1 MRCLNGKRN
10 CKSLILEIIF
20 LFVFLVVILLWI
32 IRFKNLFSIKDKKK
46 YEESRDSL
54 IDELLY
60 SCFLSFFFLIL
71 IMSKQALKFQLH
83 QFIDTIE
90 DEETLLVLNESF
102 NSIKK
107 DSDILDELSSFQ
119 QTRLQTSI
127 QQAKDGKVVSN
138 KSVKNHIQVLL
149 TK

>member
-1 MRCLNGKRN
+1 MT
-10 CKSLILEIIF
+10 
-20 LFVFLVVILLWI
+20 
-32 IRFKNLFSIKDKKK
+32 
-46 YEESRDSL
+46 
-54 IDELLY
+54 
-60 SCFLSFFFLIL
+60 
-71 IMSKQALKFQLH
+71 KQALKSQLH

-119 QTRLQTSI
+119 QTRLQSSI
-127 QQAKDGKVVSN
+127 QQTKDGKVVSN
-138 KSVKNHIQVLL
+138 KAVKNQIQEWL

>member
-1 MRCLNGKRN
+1 M
-10 CKSLILEIIF
+10 IF
-20 LFVFLVVILLWI
+20 WI
-32 IRFKNLFSIKDKKK
+32 
-46 YEESRDSL
+46 
-54 IDELLY
+54 

-138 KSVKNHIQVLL
+138 KAVKNQIQEWL

>member
-1 MRCLNGKRN
+1 
-10 CKSLILEIIF
+10 
-20 LFVFLVVILLWI
+20 
-32 IRFKNLFSIKDKKK
+32 
-46 YEESRDSL
+46 
-54 IDELLY
+54 
-60 SCFLSFFFLIL
+60 
-71 IMSKQALKFQLH
+71 MSKQALKFQLH

-138 KSVKNHIQVLL
+138 KAVKNQIQEWL